1 MNFKSQWLPYATNS
15 DVEAVKRL
23 SRSATDDLKD
33 KINSY
38 DPHFIFEEAGSSRN
52 PDKRKIIC
60 PICGNGKGRDATP
73 VEVEFKGDRW
83 LYHCFRECGFQ
94 GDLLKIIADEE
105 RLNLHYFNDMCK
117 ALAIGAQLIG
127 YPLDSNLTYS
137 TKKKKAPPKKKR
149 ETSSSE
155 LSLIQID
162 IADSQNHLDEL
173 PDSDRRGLTLETY
186 QHFGCGYLDKWSHPK
201 IRLEKGKAFPTR
213 RIIIPTADKAHYLA
227 ALPLSDRD
235 KTDKYY

>member
-1 MNFKSQWLPYATNS
+1 MIDDSNKSSPQNQDVNELSTEKVIDTSLTPRTFEGKEYYGASDVAKIIGVGRTTVLFWHQKGLFTADKRTHDGIYLYEIERVMQLKSVYHKKWTRGGYEAMPDFKSQWLPYATDS

-23 SRSATDDLKD
+23 SRFATDDLKD

-94 GDLLKIIADEE
+94 GDLLKII
-105 RLNLHYFNDMCK
+105 
-117 ALAIGAQLIG
+117 
-127 YPLDSNLTYS
+127 
-137 TKKKKAPPKKKR
+137 
-149 ETSSSE
+149 
-155 LSLIQID
+155 
-162 IADSQNHLDEL
+162 
-173 PDSDRRGLTLETY
+173 
-186 QHFGCGYLDKWSHPK
+186 
-201 IRLEKGKAFPTR
+201 
-213 RIIIPTADKAHYLA
+213 
-227 ALPLSDRD
+227 
-235 KTDKYY
+235 

>member
-1 MNFKSQWLPYATNS
+1 MNFKSQWLPYATDS

-23 SRSATDDLKD
+23 SRFATDDLKD

-38 DPHFIFEEAGSSRN
+38 DPHFLFEEAGSSRN

-105 RLNLHYFNDMCK
+105 RLNLHDFNDMCK
-117 ALAIGAQLIG
+117 VLAIGAQLIG
-127 YPLDSNLTYS
+127 YPLDSTS
-137 TKKKKAPPKKKR
+137 APPAKKKKATPKKN
-149 ETSSSE
+149 
-155 LSLIQID
+155 IY
-162 IADSQNHLDEL
+162 
-173 PDSDRRGLTLETY
+173 RR
-186 QHFGCGYLDKWSHPK
+186 S
-201 IRLEKGKAFPTR
+201 
-213 RIIIPTADKAHYLA
+213 
-227 ALPLSDRD
+227 
-235 KTDKYY
+235 